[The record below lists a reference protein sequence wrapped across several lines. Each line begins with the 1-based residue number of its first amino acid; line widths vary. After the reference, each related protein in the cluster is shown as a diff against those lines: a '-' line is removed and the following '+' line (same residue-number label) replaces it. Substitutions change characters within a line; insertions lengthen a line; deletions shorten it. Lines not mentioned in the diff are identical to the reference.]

1 MDLFNR
7 KKVKELERELQ
18 IVREEFERKQGE
30 LATYKRFNELEHIST
45 QTIEENQKLIKWI
58 MNILDTFGTMEVRNR
73 NNIQIPVYKEK
84 LYRAYDSNY
93 MGIYEKERITIPSIT
108 LIKMG

>member
-45 QTIEENQKLIKWI
+45 QTIEENQKLIKWK
-58 MNILDTFGTMEVRNR
+58 MNILDTFGTMEVRER
-73 NNIQIPVYKEK
+73 NNIQIPVYKEP
-84 LYRAYDSNY
+84 YRAYDNNY
-93 MGIYEKERITIPSIT
+93 MGINEGERITIPSIT